1 MNDGVCEPAGRL
13 WVGSMALI
21 ARPAAARSTATRART
36 GLERVLDD
44 VTISNGI
51 GWSPDGGTMYY
62 IDSMAY
68 RVDAFDFDL
77 GTGAISERRPLIVI
91 ERGGGIPDGL
101 AVDDEGGI
109 WVALWGRA
117 AIRRYEPGR
126 RARRGCSTC
135 RRTTSPPAASAATTV
150 ARST

>member
-1 MNDGVCEPAGRL
+1 M
-13 WVGSMALI
+13 
-21 ARPAAARSTATRART
+21 
-36 GLERVLDD
+36 LED
-44 VTISNGI
+44 VTLSNGI

-77 GTGAISERRPLIVI
+77 ATGAISERRPLIVI
-91 ERGGGIPDGL
+91 ERGAGIPDGL

-117 AIRRYEPGR
+117 ASAATTRK
-126 RARRGCSTC
+126 ASSSGCWRC
-135 RRTTSPPAASAATTV
+135 RRTTSPRAASAATTA